1 MKNKNNLQ
9 ETKTHSLEITRT
21 VLNNGLTLVTEKIPH
36 AESIALGIFVNAGS
50 RDDSPDYSGTAHF
63 MEHAV
68 FRRSQKRTSR
78 RIAGE
83 FESMGAYTNAFTSQE
98 YTCFYVR
105 ALKKHFRKTLNIL
118 FDITIN
124 PLLLQKEIEK
134 EQLII
139 LEEIK
144 SYEDDPEEYIFD
156 LGDKILF
163 QNHPLGNPIIG
174 TKESVGEINSDV
186 LQQFH
191 REYYKPDNI
200 IITFVGD
207 IEHQVVLNAISNLFG
222 ALDAGYR
229 VYTRIAPEPFAALTL
244 EMAKPVQQSHL
255 LLGKRAASL
264 KDEDRTALMIF
275 NILFGDGM
283 SSRLYQKLRD
293 RHGIA
298 YSIFSTLQMHSDA
311 GVFYI
316 YAATDTKKVRIT
328 ETMIFEQMNQILN
341 DKLNRSEINRAKE
354 QLKSSLIMDL
364 ESMSARM
371 QSLAKNELLIGDH
384 ESVRE
389 IIERIDAITLVNVK
403 ETAAK
408 YFGDGSWSKAH
419 IYPEK

>member
-1 MKNKNNLQ
+1 MKNKKNVPKL
-9 ETKTHSLEITRT
+9 KTHSLEIQRT
-21 VLNNGLTLVTEKIPH
+21 KLNNGLTVVTERIPN

-50 RDDSPDYSGTAHF
+50 RDDHENFWGTAHF

-105 ALKKHFRKTLNIL
+105 SLKKHFRKTLNIL

-156 LGDKILF
+156 LGDKIVF
-163 QNHPLGNPIIG
+163 HDHPLGNPIIG
-174 TKESVGEINSDV
+174 TKESVGAITSIN
-186 LQQFH
+186 LMQFH
-191 REYYKPDNI
+191 QQYYKPDNI

-207 IEHQVVLNAISNLFG
+207 IDHNYILTSISNLFG
-222 ALDAGYR
+222 GLESGNKIS
-229 VYTRIAPEPFAALTL
+229 TRIAPAPFNPQTL
-244 EMAKPVQQSHL
+244 ELARPVQQSHL

-264 KDEDRTALMIF
+264 KDDDRTALMIF

-316 YAATDTKKVRIT
+316 YAATDTKKVRTT
-328 ETMIFEQMNQILN
+328 EQMIFEQMNQILS
-341 DKLNRSEINRAKE
+341 DKLTKSEINRAKE

-384 ESVRE
+384 ESVHD
-389 IIERIDAITLVNVK
+389 IIERIDSITLASVK
-403 ETAAK
+403 DTAIK
-408 YFGDGSWSKAH
+408 YFGDNQWSKAH